1 DHPEGGVLLVLV
13 VQDRVTHRLVGGDRL
28 RQLSGVVERVGE
40 EGGELVVALRVGVGV
55 EVLLV
60 KLGRG
65 GIELLALFQLG
76 GVLGGLLP
84 LGLAGL
90 RAGVDV
96 GGRRQERVL
105 GQLQRGRDGV
115 GVLPVVLVPVGPLG

>member
-1 DHPEGGVLLVLV
+1 
-13 VQDRVTHRLVGGDRL
+13 
-28 RQLSGVVERVGE
+28 VERVGE

-115 GVLPVVLVPVGPLG
+115 GVLPVVLVPVGPLGVVTAEELALLGGRHQVAVLLVGVDDPVLHLG